1 MAANGNTPLSRASV
15 IVVAAIISLAVSP
28 PARADMLYLGCRYQY
43 ADHDYE
49 LDIDLTNKTVTD
61 GNGVYAATIST
72 TSIAYKI
79 DFNGGIYDYLIDRA
93 KGTITRFWSAPGTI
107 RQVADI
113 VDCHVRKTHSPTK
126 F

>member
-1 MAANGNTPLSRASV
+1 MAANGNTSFSRALV
-15 IVVAAIISLAVSP
+15 IVVASFISLAVSL
-28 PARADMLYLGCRYQY
+28 PARADMLYLACRYQSN
-43 ADHDYE
+43 HDYE

-61 GNGVYAATIST
+61 GNGLYPAIVST
-72 TSIAYKI
+72 TSISYKI
-79 DFNGGIYDYLIDRA
+79 EFNGGIYDYLIDRT

-113 VDCHVRKTHSPTK
+113 VNCSERKTHPPTK